1 MSRNTETLLFAVLAI
16 AFGTYTL
23 LRAWLLPITVDES
36 TTVFNYV
43 PKIVVDT
50 LTFSTE
56 PHPNNHILNTLAIKI
71 LAGTFGWHPV
81 VVRLPALLGAGLY
94 FWAALHLSQRIS
106 ESGWV
111 RLFIMVM
118 LLGNPY
124 QLEFFSL
131 ARGYGLAAG
140 LMLMA
145 LWQAWRFLEANKQE
159 YLRNAFIFAG
169 LAVYANFTLLVFFTP
184 FCVLLLW
191 SAWQSSL
198 SLTNFWKKNKTALVV
213 PLVFLAL
220 WYEPLRQLSKHPEIV
235 HWNELGSLFKS
246 VELSV
251 KAAMMGNA
259 YLGDDT
265 VLIFSW
271 LLAAFSAGMTAVAA
285 VSWRRQGFRFVTDPR
300 LFIAAMLPGAVLTNV
315 LQVYLTK
322 TPYLE
327 PRMALFYWP
336 LFALQLGLAAAWLW
350 QRWQQRSW
358 IFMAP
363 VLLFT
368 ALNLSRCVNLT
379 KSAEWWFDRKT
390 YQVLDYLKKT
400 YIAEGRKEPYTLDA
414 HHVMLNSFMF
424 HVQRDPRG
432 FDKYAKLA
440 PWHGL
445 QPPGC
450 TYDFYYA
457 VHPDEAKD
465 IMDVYEIVL
474 RFPDYSCTLLRRKK

>member
-1 MSRNTETLLFAVLAI
+1 M
-16 AFGTYTL
+16 
-23 LRAWLLPITVDES
+23 
-36 TTVFNYV
+36 
-43 PKIVVDT
+43 
-50 LTFSTE
+50 
-56 PHPNNHILNTLAIKI
+56 
-71 LAGTFGWHPV
+71 
-81 VVRLPALLGAGLY
+81 
-94 FWAALHLSQRIS
+94 
-106 ESGWV
+106 
-111 RLFIMVM
+111 
-118 LLGNPY
+118 
-124 QLEFFSL
+124 
-131 ARGYGLAAG
+131 
-140 LMLMA
+140 
-145 LWQAWRFLEANKQE
+145 
-159 YLRNAFIFAG
+159 
-169 LAVYANFTLLVFFTP
+169 
-184 FCVLLLW
+184 
-191 SAWQSSL
+191 
-198 SLTNFWKKNKTALVV
+198 